1 MSYDAIVAG
10 ARCAGAPS
18 AMLLARL
25 GYRVLLVDGAPGP
38 GDMPMSTHLIW
49 SSGARRLRDWGLLE
63 KIAESGC
70 PPFRTCHLDFG
81 PFQLDG
87 EPVPSDDVRDS
98 YAPRRFVLDRILA
111 DAAVKAGV
119 ELRWNYRV
127 SDIIWDGDTAAG
139 VRGGAGG
146 VETEEK
152 ARVVIGA
159 DGRNSRIAQ
168 LVRAATY
175 DEVPPRQGTYFAYW
189 SGLPLHR
196 MELHVRPG
204 RGVYA
209 FPTNNNL
216 TLVGVNWAI
225 ADFETAK
232 TDVQPNYMDVVR
244 ACAPELSSR
253 MAAST
258 RQSNFVGG
266 AIANV
271 IRKPYGP
278 NWALV
283 GDAGLT
289 VDPCTAAGINNA
301 FRDVEFLVEALDQGL
316 SGARPMDGALAGYHA
331 RRDAV
336 ARPIYGFTCDLAAFA
351 PPTDDMAALFGALAG
366 NPSETRR
373 FFGVLAQTVPPS
385 DFFAPENIA
394 RIMAGPDAPGQQH
407 KR

>member
-1 MSYDAIVAG
+1 MTYDAIVVG

-25 GYRVLLVDGAPGP
+25 GYRVLLVDAAPGP

-49 SSGARRLRDWGLLE
+49 PSGARCLRDWGLLG
-63 KIAESGC
+63 KVAESGC
-70 PPFRTCHLDFG
+70 PPFRNCHLDLG
-81 PFQLDG
+81 PIQLNG
-87 EPVPSDDVRDS
+87 EPVPADGIRDS
-98 YAPRRFVLDRILA
+98 YAPRRFVLDQILA
-111 DAAVKAGV
+111 DAAVEAGV
-119 ELRWNYRV
+119 ELRWNFRV
-127 SDIIWDGDTAAG
+127 SAIIWDGETATG
-139 VRGGAGG
+139 VRGESGGAAA
-146 VETEEK
+146 EEK

-168 LVRAATY
+168 VVRASTY
-175 DEVPPRQGTYFAYW
+175 DEVPAQQGTYFAYW
-189 SGLPLHR
+189 SGLPLAR

-209 FPTNNNL
+209 FPTNGNL

-225 ADFETAK
+225 ADFRTVK
-232 TDVQPNYMDVVR
+232 TDVEPDYLDVVA
-244 ACAPELSSR
+244 ACAPELSAR
-253 MAAST
+253 MALGT

-266 AIANV
+266 TIANV

-301 FRDVEFLVEALDQGL
+301 FRDVDFLVEAVDQGL
-316 SGARPMDGALAGYHA
+316 SGVCPMDEALAGYHA

-336 ARPIYGFTCDLAAFA
+336 ARPIYGFTCGLAAFA
-351 PPTDDMAALFGALAG
+351 PPSDDMAALFAALAA
-366 NPSETRR
+366 NPSETRQ
-373 FFGVLAQTVPPS
+373 FFGVLAQTVSPAA
-385 DFFAPENIA
+385 FFAPENLT
-394 RIMAGPDAPGQQH
+394 RIMAGPETHG
-407 KR
+407 